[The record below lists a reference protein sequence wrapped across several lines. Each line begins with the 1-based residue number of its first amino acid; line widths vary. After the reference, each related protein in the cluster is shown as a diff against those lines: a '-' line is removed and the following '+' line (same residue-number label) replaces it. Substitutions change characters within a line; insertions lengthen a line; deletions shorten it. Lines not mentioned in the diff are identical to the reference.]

1 VRRKFAFA
9 LLAMTVAVSLAPP
22 PTPAA
27 AAARVLRV
35 YEGTTSAGGT
45 IVLYST
51 FRDGG
56 TRFQAIG
63 LEDAA
68 TCEDGTSVP
77 FGHGFDLSPRGIRL
91 EQGQL
96 DVEYVGFSDAFFLT
110 GTLGTKMGSG
120 TITHLFAALD
130 ASEEPQL
137 CTTGELTWTVRRVPL
152 ANLEGPAGTI
162 VTKVVDG
169 VTETSRLGG
178 SGVPLRSTHAPL
190 RERLRTYEGRTSAR
204 QPLFIITA
212 RRPEGVVLIEL
223 GLAWDLACEDGGA
236 IGLGIFI
243 LFSGEPLD
251 PGRVDYDVSEPEI
264 AFHINGILGPHSGSG
279 TTSAVMP
286 ALTQDLQAQAC
297 RSSVLTWNAWRI
309 DAGARPMI

>member
-1 VRRKFAFA
+1 VRRKFVLA
-9 LLAMTVAVSLAPP
+9 LLAATIAVSLAPLA
-22 PTPAA
+22 PAS

-45 IVLYST
+45 IVLFST
-51 FRDGG
+51 FRDGV
-56 TRFQAIG
+56 TRFQAFG

-68 TCEDGTSVP
+68 RCEEGTSVP
-77 FGHGFDLSPRGIRL
+77 FGHGFDLSPRGVRL

-96 DVEYVGFSDAFFLT
+96 DIEHVGFSDAFFLT

-130 ASEEPQL
+130 ATEEPQL
-137 CTTGELTWTVRRVPL
+137 CTTGELTWTVQRVPL
-152 ANLEGPAGTI
+152 ANLDGPAAAM

-178 SGVPLRSTHAPL
+178 SGVPLRGTLAPL

-204 QPLFIITA
+204 LPLFIITA

-223 GLAWDLACEDGGA
+223 GFAWDLACEDGA
-236 IGLGIFI
+236 AVGLGFFI
-243 LFSGEPLD
+243 LFAGEPLD
-251 PGRVDYDVSEPEI
+251 LGRVDYDVSEPEI
-264 AFHINGILGPHSGSG
+264 AFHINGRLGPHSGSG

-286 ALTQDLQAQAC
+286 SLTQDLQAQAC

-309 DAGARPMI
+309 DAGARPVI

>member
-1 VRRKFAFA
+1 VRGNFAFA
-9 LLAMTVAVSLAPP
+9 LLATTVAVGLAPP
-22 PTPAA
+22 PAPAA
-27 AAARVLRV
+27 AATRVLRV

-45 IVLYST
+45 IVLFST
-51 FRDGG
+51 FRDGV

-77 FGHGFDLSPRGIRL
+77 FGHGFDLSPRGVRL

-96 DVEYVGFSDAFFLT
+96 EVDHVGFSDAFFVA
-110 GTLGTKMGSG
+110 GTLGTRMGSG

-130 ASEEPQL
+130 AAEEPQL
-137 CTTGELTWTVRRVPL
+137 CTTVELTWTVQPVPL
-152 ANLEGPAGTI
+152 ANLDKPAGEI
-162 VTKVVDG
+162 VTKVVGG

-223 GLAWDLACEDGGA
+223 GFAWDLACEDGAA
-236 IGLGIFI
+236 IGLGFFI
-243 LFSGEPLD
+243 LFAGEPLD
-251 PGRVDYDVSEPEI
+251 LGRVDYDVSEPEI
-264 AFHINGILGPHSGSG
+264 AFHINGRLGPHSGSG

-297 RSSVLTWNAWRI
+297 RSTVLTWTAWRI
-309 DAGARPMI
+309 DAGARPVI